1 MPQISVV
8 DGYIVGYATQGGFVG
23 GIDVTTE
30 FIESLEEDKLG
41 AYKYE
46 NGEAVFDQVRYD
58 ERQNE
63 VLLSEIRQQRKTE
76 CFPIINRGKPWYDT
90 LTAAQIEELNTWY
103 HAWLNA
109 PETKSVPQKPEWIKG

>member
-30 FIESLEEDKLG
+30 FIESLDKDKLCS
-41 AYKYE
+41 YKYE
-46 NGEAVFDQVRYD
+46 NGEA
-58 ERQNE
+58 
-63 VLLSEIRQQRKTE
+63 LISEIRQQRRTE

-90 LTAAQIEELNTWY
+90 LTAEQVEELNTWY
-103 HAWLNA
+103 HNWLNA
-109 PETKSVPQKPEWIKG
+109 PETKSVPQKPEWIKE